1 MKTIPNKMC
10 PGGLVRKPMSAL
22 LMLALGSAGAGS
34 AVAQAANETVVATA
48 PAGDEPSVVVISGL
62 RASLENSRN
71 KKRDGDA
78 ITDSIVAQDIG
89 KLPDQ
94 NIAEAA
100 QRIPG
105 IQLQR
110 YKEEGSG
117 IAIRGLKQTKV
128 VLNGLEVY
136 GSSAHAGEY
145 NGRNFDLQDLP
156 AEVLAGVDVNKSSS
170 ADEIEGGLGG
180 YVNIRT
186 RQPFDFKDTQA
197 SLSVKETN
205 FRMASGFGDKTRP
218 QISALGSTRWKTA
231 IGDMGVL
238 LNLAHTEGAFGIAEN
253 ELQRTQVVNNYAGS
267 AENVTLPIGMFTGNG
282 HHGTRTRD
290 SLIGALQWR
299 PSRDL
304 NLYAN
309 LIGMRYAM
317 RDDFQT
323 ARFYPGTPTSS
334 YTLWGDRNADGT
346 ANLQSGSFSNSS
358 LTGTS
363 VFGDEDRKSRLF
375 DVGGRWHDGGPW
387 TIQARISRNLTKVE
401 NSLFEWGTAA
411 SIPDLRLVLNEGAAS
426 HVQVGGVDLTNRS
439 IYRPEYLLAIH
450 LDGDQSN
457 TTSALDANY
466 AFEDWPLARSL
477 DFGLRASDYT
487 RHSYG
492 YINYYCIDA
501 CNSSRTLAAVDQ
513 GLLRQV
519 PASESR
525 DVGAYWA
532 FSSAAV
538 RQQSALRA
546 LYGLP
551 ARETNQLT
559 QDQLNKERT
568 VAAYAKLNYGFDVG
582 RVPVTGNLGV
592 RAIRTRLRGE
602 SYGADATGLPVLQ
615 TSDTTRDDYLPS
627 LNAKLALRE
636 DLSLRLGASKTLGQ
650 VNFAYLSSAVNIAN
664 PVQKDAQAGNP
675 NLAPYTSKNYDLSL
689 EHYFSGNGMASAG
702 LFSKTVDGFIQTVA
716 EKRLINGEEYN
727 VSTYQSSGT
736 SKIRGLELN
745 YQQFFDRLPAPFNGL
760 GMQANYTYVDATAP
774 SAVAGQTV
782 PLEGLSRNSYNL
794 VAMYEQD
801 KLTLR
806 LAYNWRGAFVVST
819 SSSGAQGVP
828 VIAAPMGTLDFSL
841 AYDFSKHLS
850 VVLDG
855 VNIAGAHAEQYYGSP
870 RNPMNYLPLNKRYG
884 VQLRFTL

>member
-1 MKTIPNKMC
+1 MKHTKIKKCNTT
-10 PGGLVRKPMSAL
+10 LVRKPMSAL
-22 LMLALGSAGAGS
+22 LMLALGGVGGAHAQSLAEAGAP
-34 AVAQAANETVVATA
+34 VAEDPN
-48 PAGDEPSVVVISGL
+48 VVVVSGL
-62 RASLENSRN
+62 RASLESSRN

-94 NIAEAA
+94 NIAEAV

-186 RQPFDFKDTQA
+186 RQPFDFKGTQA
-197 SLSVKETN
+197 TLSVKATN
-205 FRMASGFGDKTRP
+205 YQMAPGFGDQTKP
-218 QISALGSTRWKTA
+218 QISALGSTRWKTSV
-231 IGDMGVL
+231 GDMGVL
-238 LNLAHTEGAFGIAEN
+238 LNLAHTEGAFGVAEN
-253 ELQRTQVVNNYAGS
+253 EIQRTQVLNNYAGGGD
-267 AENVTLPIGMFTGNG
+267 NVTLPIGMFTGNG

-290 SLIGALQWR
+290 SVIAAYQWR
-299 PSRDL
+299 PSQDL

-309 LIGMRYAM
+309 VIGLRYAM

-323 ARFYPGTPTSS
+323 ARFYPGAPTSNYS
-334 YTLWGDRNADGT
+334 LWGDRNADGSG
-346 ANLQSGSFSNSS
+346 NLKSGDFVNSS
-358 LTGTS
+358 LTDTS

-375 DVGGRWHDGGPW
+375 DVGGRWHGDGPW
-387 TIQARISRNLTKVE
+387 TVQARISRNLTKVE
-401 NSLFEWGTAA
+401 NSLFEWGLQAN
-411 SIPDLRLVLNEGAAS
+411 IPDLTLTLNDGAAS
-426 HVQVGGVDLTNRS
+426 HLRVGGVDLNNPA
-439 IYRPEYLLAIH
+439 IYHPNYLLAIH

-457 TTSALDANY
+457 TTSSIDASY
-466 AFEDWPLARSL
+466 AFENWPLARSL
-477 DFGLRASDYT
+477 DFGLRSSDYT

-492 YINYYCIDA
+492 YINYYCIDG
-501 CNSSRTLAAVDQ
+501 CNSSRTLAGVD
-513 GLLRQV
+513 GALLHQV
-519 PASESR
+519 PASQSR
-525 DVGAYWA
+525 DVGSYLTL
-532 FSSAAV
+532 SNSAI

-551 ARETNQLT
+551 ASESNQQG
-559 QDQLNKERT
+559 QDQLNNERT
-568 VAAYAKLNYGFDVG
+568 LAAYVKMNYGFDVAG
-582 RVPVTGNLGV
+582 MPVGGNVGV
-592 RAIRTRLRGE
+592 RAIRTKLHGE
-602 SYGADATGLPVLQ
+602 SYGADAAGIPVLQ
-615 TSDTTRDDYLPS
+615 SSDNTRNDYLPS
-627 LNAKLALRE
+627 LNAKLALRD
-636 DLSLRLGASKTLGQ
+636 DLALRVAASKTLGQ

-689 EHYFSGNGMASAG
+689 EHYFTGNGMASLG
-702 LFSKTVDGFIQTVA
+702 VFNKEVDGFIQTVA
-716 EKRLINGEEYN
+716 EKRMINGEEYN
-727 VSTYQSSGT
+727 VSTYKSAGT
-736 SKIRGLELN
+736 SKIRGIEVN

-760 GMQANYTYVDATAP
+760 GMQANYTYVDSKAP
-774 SAVAGQTV
+774 SAVIGQTV

-794 VAMYEQD
+794 VGMYEKD

-828 VIAAPMGTLDFSL
+828 IIAAPMGTLDFSI
-841 AYDFSKHLS
+841 AYDFNKQVSI
-850 VVLDG
+850 VFDG
-855 VNIAGAHAEQYYGSP
+855 VNIAGAHSEQYYGNSQ
-870 RNPMNYLPLNKRYG
+870 NPMNYLPLNKRYG
-884 VQLRFTL
+884 VQLRFSL